1 MTSEAPSA
9 APDGPPVAV
18 PTSKIEHS
26 TPEIDRAVAALG
38 GLGWRRYKVQI
49 ARTLVIVGLLL
60 AWQLFSGRP
69 GDRFV
74 LVDEFYV
81 SQPTAMVEAIRA
93 WWEQGLLVSSIL
105 ITLQVTLLGFAIGAL
120 LGMITGFLF
129 GTVEF
134 LGRVMSPIMA
144 ALYAIPRLALIPL
157 FLLWFGLGIG
167 SKLALVITVI
177 FFLVYYNTHSGV
189 KDVDQELVDVLQV
202 MQASRWDVLR
212 KVTIPSAMTWIIA
225 GLHISVPYALVGAV
239 TGEMIASNRGMGYL
253 IIRAS
258 SQFNTAGVFG
268 GILVLMILALGLA
281 GVVSLLER
289 RLLRW
294 KVKNRE

>member
-1 MTSEAPSA
+1 MASTTSAGAPGS
-9 APDGPPVAV
+9 VR
-18 PTSKIEHS
+18 IEHA
-26 TPEIDRAVAALG
+26 TPAIEKAIGELG
-38 GLGWRRYKVQI
+38 GSGWRRYRVQI
-49 ARTLVIVGLLL
+49 TRTLVIVALLG
-60 AWQLFSGRP
+60 AWQVFSGRP

-74 LVDEFYV
+74 LLDEFYV
-81 SQPTAMVEAIRA
+81 SEPSAMVRAIVT
-93 WWEQGLLVSSIL
+93 WWEQDLLLSSIL
-105 ITLQVTLLGFAIGAL
+105 VTMQVTLLGFAIGAV
-120 LGMITGFLF
+120 LGMVAGFVL

-134 LGRVMSPIMA
+134 LGAVMAPIMA

-177 FFLVYYNTHSGV
+177 FFLVFYNTHSGV
-189 KDVDQELVDVLQV
+189 KDVDQELVDVLKV
-202 MQASRWDVLR
+202 MDASRWDILR

-268 GILVLMILALGLA
+268 GILVLMVLALLLA
-281 GVVSLLER
+281 GVVNLLEK

>member
-1 MTSEAPSA
+1 
-9 APDGPPVAV
+9 V
-18 PTSKIEHS
+18 
-26 TPEIDRAVAALG
+26 L
-38 GLGWRRYKVQI
+38 
-49 ARTLVIVGLLL
+49 
-60 AWQLFSGRP
+60 WQLLSGAP
-69 GDRFV
+69 GERFV
-74 LVDEFYV
+74 LLDEFYV
-81 SQPTAMVEAIRA
+81 SEPTAMVNSIIGWAED
-93 WWEQGLLVSSIL
+93 GLLWQSIL
-105 ITLQVTLLGFAIGAL
+105 TTLQVTLLGFAIGAV
-120 LGMITGFLF
+120 LGMIAGFLL

-134 LGRVMSPIMA
+134 LGAVMAPVMA

-177 FFLVYYNTHSGV
+177 FFLVFYNTHSGV
-189 KDVDQELVDVLQV
+189 KDVDQELVDVLKV
-202 MQASRWDVLR
+202 MKASRWDILR

-268 GILVLMILALGLA
+268 GILVLMVLALVLA
-281 GVVSLLER
+281 GAVSLLEKK
-289 RLLRW
+289 LLRW
-294 KVKNRE
+294 KVKTRE